1 MTTTPNMAL
10 ELPTN
15 GADIGTWGTK
25 LNVAL
30 PIIDS
35 HNHAPGQG
43 VQIGAAGLNI
53 DGNVSFNDFAIRSAG
68 QVGFSSVDPL
78 TSGDRVVF
86 VSADDNELY
95 WRTNGGTNVK
105 LTNGNALN
113 VAAFVGGIGGD
124 YTAVAAAV
132 AYDDATGAYTFKRGT
147 ANSNSWARL
156 RAADL
161 RLYEYNT
168 TETVY
173 TAIKAASG
181 LAASYDIT
189 LPTALPAAQ
198 VLQQIDAAGQTVYS
212 NTLAANQSITV
223 SGTGQYKHG
232 DRKCSRTYFLN
243 DAITISGAGHSYG
256 LTGNAHYISV
266 AAAAETRFQLHGLR
280 QGMRIKKIEI
290 FGTSANEPNFTFTL
304 QVANA
309 AASLTYT
316 STGTIVANNRKV
328 FTLDSPL
335 TVMIG
340 DDEAVF
346 CRISAVT
353 TAFLVYTIQ
362 YIYDEV

>member
-1 MTTTPNMAL
+1 MTTTPQMGL
-10 ELPTN
+10 DLPTN

-43 VQIGAAGLNI
+43 VQIGAAGLDI
-53 DGNVSFNDFAIRSAG
+53 DGDLSMGGFALG
-68 QVGFSSVDPL
+68 QIGYLAFAEITALASGTRDLYVDA
-78 TSGDRVVF
+78 SDH
-86 VSADDNELY
+86 ELY

-124 YTAVAAAV
+124 YTAVSAAL

-147 ANSNSWARL
+147 GVSNSWARL

-168 TETVY
+168 TETLY
-173 TAIKAASG
+173 TAIKASAA

-189 LPTALPAAQ
+189 LPAALPAAQ
-198 VLQQIDAAGQTVYS
+198 VLTQIDAAGQTVFS

-232 DRKCSRTYFLN
+232 DRKVSRTYFLQ
-243 DAITISGAGHSYG
+243 DAVTISGAGHSSG

-266 AAAAETRFQLHGLR
+266 AAGAETRFQLFGLR

-290 FGTSANEPNFTFTL
+290 FATSANEPTISFML
-304 QVANA
+304 QVQNTTGT
-309 AASLTYT
+309 LTAT
-316 STGTIVANNRKV
+316 SSGTIVANSRKS

-346 CRISAVT
+346 VRVSAVT
-353 TAFLVYTIQ
+353 SALLVYTIQ